1 MISITST
8 LTGGTARTVS
18 KRRMTAFGMFA
29 LGVGYFLWY
38 TPYSALAKAISG
50 GMLPGMDDP
59 IGGLVLLPAHVLGQ
73 LLAMPVF
80 VIASG
85 WWRYSRRRRIAGHDV
100 PFPARHTAEAAFWM
114 AIIVLTTTL
123 NFTFP
128 GASIV
133 LMLVL
138 MRIGTL
144 VISPTMDLAR
154 RWRIQWYSAAA
165 LTLCMVSAVIA
176 LTDLSN
182 YTLTIGAILS
192 LGFYCLG
199 YTMRFRVMSAQAKTG
214 DRHLDRRYFI
224 EEHMTTPVIML
235 ALVAVPALINA
246 GPWMHALR
254 IGFTTFF
261 TTPLVIPALLI
272 GVCYEG
278 LYIMTSLIFLDR
290 REFSFCMPVHV
301 TSSLLAG
308 VAASFALNGLFA
320 APLPSNAQYI
330 AAITVGGAAIMLSY
344 PTLRAY
350 LARRAG
356 QQTTERQLLFVC
368 GGNTSRSP
376 MAAAIARTELAAAN
390 GHSQHW
396 HIESAGISVHSPG
409 APITPEAIA
418 ALGELGIVAPLDHQS
433 RQLTPDMCADPEVVY
448 CMTAAHRDTVI
459 ALAPDAADR
468 TICLDPGADV
478 PDPAGQPIDA
488 YRDCADHLRTLIR
501 NHLDE
506 HHQHHPQPAQT
517 PGAPNGAPKAAAADV
532 GDPDPTTA
540 GLS

>member
-1 MISITST
+1 MTST
-8 LTGGTARTVS
+8 ARVVAGANGGTTGGGMS

-38 TPYSALAKAISG
+38 TPYSALAKSISA
-50 GMLPGMDDP
+50 GMLPGMDQP

-80 VIASG
+80 VLATG
-85 WWRYSRRRRIAGHDV
+85 WWRYARRRRIAGRDV
-100 PFPARHTAEAAFWM
+100 PFPGRYTAEAAFWM

-123 NFTFP
+123 NFTFQ

-144 VISPTMDLAR
+144 IISPTMDLVR
-154 RWRIQWYSAAA
+154 RWRIHWYSAAA

-176 LTDLSN
+176 LTDISN
-182 YTLTIGAILS
+182 YTLTLGAVLS

-199 YTMRFRVMSAQAKTG
+199 YTMRFRVMSTQAKTG
-214 DRHLDRRYFI
+214 DRERDRRYFI
-224 EEHMTTPVIML
+224 EEHMTTPVMML
-235 ALVAVPALINA
+235 ALVAIPALINA

-261 TTPLVIPALLI
+261 TSPVVIAALLI

-278 LYIMTSLIFLDR
+278 LFIMTSLIFLDQ

-308 VAASFALNGLFA
+308 VAASFALNGLYA

-330 AAITVGGAAIMLSY
+330 AALIVCCAAVMLSY
-344 PTLRAY
+344 PTVRAY
-350 LARRAG
+350 LARRKAR
-356 QQTTERQLLFVC
+356 QVNMRQVLAARQLLFVC

-376 MAAAIARTELAAAN
+376 MAAAIARAELAADPATRN
-390 GHSQHW
+390 WQVG
-396 HIESAGISVHSPG
+396 SAGLTVTPG
-409 APITPEAIA
+409 ASITPEAMA
-418 ALGELGIVAPLDHQS
+418 ALRDLGVNAPDDHRS
-433 RQLTPDMCADPEVVY
+433 RQLTPELCVDTDVVY
-448 CMTAAHRDTVI
+448 CMTRAQRDQVI
-459 ALAPDAADR
+459 ALVPDAADR
-468 TICLDPGADV
+468 IVCLDPDADI
-478 PDPAGQPIDA
+478 PDPSGQPREA
-488 YRDCADHLRTLIR
+488 YRECAARLRTLIR
-501 NHLDE
+501 THLTQQRE
-506 HHQHHPQPAQT
+506 HSGLA
-517 PGAPNGAPKAAAADV
+517 
-532 GDPDPTTA
+532 TA
-540 GLS
+540 EAT